1 MQVQSFEINKI
12 DGNLLMLG
20 WENIIININTR

>member
-1 MQVQSFEINKI
+1 MQVQNFEINKI
-12 DGNLLMLG
+12 DGNLLMLE

>member
-20 WENIIININTR
+20 QENIIININTR

>member
-1 MQVQSFEINKI
+1 MQVQNFEINKI

>member
-12 DGNLLMLG
+12 NGNLLMLG